1 MGYTAKF
8 VHVVAWL
15 YEQLLALLK
24 YIDCT
29 ACIRVRVDDVY
40 FNSNMSHLILR

>member
-8 VHVVAWL
+8 VVAWL
-15 YEQLLALLK
+15 YEQLLTILN
-24 YIDCT
+24 YVDCT
-29 ACIRVRVDDVY
+29 ACIRVRVDDVD